1 VIKRDTVRTLAILI
15 AVPVFMLTQAGKLL
29 GQEGEIFVEKY
40 RKRGPDPMVSKII
53 EVEKK
58 EEKIKGSEEMVIDT
72 TGPANEDEP
81 LELVIYKRQ
90 LSTLDRFARNAIIKR
105 EYEKVIHHCEEGIK
119 TIKEIK
125 EQKNI
130 IIPQSTISSYEQN
143 FIRWKRA
150 AQEGII
156 QAEALENF
164 KKRQITLEGII
175 WDEVKPIVILDGNS
189 FKQNDPYKGVRI
201 EKITAKRVDVI
212 FMYKG
217 RPFRYTLEFPEK

>member
-1 VIKRDTVRTLAILI
+1 MAKRNTIKTLVILI
-15 AVPVFMLTQAGKLL
+15 AVPVFVLIQADMLL
-29 GQEGEIFVEKY
+29 GQEPEVFVEKY

-53 EVEKK
+53 EVEK
-58 EEKIKGSEEMVIDT
+58 EDEKDPVETIIDT
-72 TGPANEDEP
+72 TGPTSDDEP
-81 LELVIYKRQ
+81 VESVIYRRQ
-90 LSTLDRFARNAIIKR
+90 LSNFDKLSRNAIIKR
-105 EYEKVIHHCEEGIK
+105 EYEKVIHHCEDGLK
-119 TIKEIK
+119 TIKEIR
-125 EQKNI
+125 EQKTI
-130 IIPQSTISSYEQN
+130 TIPQSKISSYEQN
-143 FIRWKRA
+143 FLRWKRA
-150 AQEGII
+150 AQEGIV

-175 WDEVKPIVILDGNS
+175 WDEVEPIAILDGGS